1 MTFANYHLLWFL
13 AVIIPALVVFLWW
26 SWRIRRKLL
35 TQFIQA
41 RLLPALTVGIS
52 DRRQKIR
59 VAALLLAVA
68 SLIVAYLWLRICKL
82 FA

>member
-1 MTFANYHLLWFL
+1 MTFANLHVLWFL
-13 AVIIPALVVFLWW
+13 AVIIPGLLVFFWW

-59 VAALLLAVA
+59 LAALA
-68 SLIVAYLWLRICKL
+68 SRRSDVTELRTRMVT
-82 FA
+82 A